1 MHPEAAI
8 ARPAL
13 TAALTLTE
21 VYQHVGGRMA
31 LDDISLSLP
40 EGSWLLICGP
50 NGAGKSL
57 LTRLI
62 LGLDRPS
69 AGTIEVLGRDLDRL
83 GSSAMVRLRREIG
96 AVLQR
101 GSLLAGYSVLE
112 NLLLPLR
119 DEPMSRNDM
128 ARAARL
134 VMTLLGLDGLE
145 NHVPRALSL
154 GQQRRVELAR
164 ALIHGPRLLVWDG
177 LSDGLDPVVARETL
191 AVLRG
196 LRENRNLTLIATDNV
211 PDALDGAGDR
221 IAVMEGGRLLF
232 DGTPTEL
239 EVASADRLELRAALW
254 GRP

>member
-1 MHPEAAI
+1 MA
-8 ARPAL
+8 
-13 TAALTLTE
+13 AALSLDG

-31 LDDISLSLP
+31 LNDIRLNLP
-40 EGSWLLICGP
+40 EGAWLLICGP

-69 AGTIEVLGRDLDRL
+69 AGTIQVLGHDLARL
-83 GSSAMVRLRREIG
+83 GGGAMKRLRREMG

-101 GSLLAGYSVLE
+101 GSLLTDHAVLE

-119 DEPMSRNDM
+119 DAPMTRNDM

-145 NHVPRALSL
+145 NHLPRALSL

-164 ALIHGPRLLVWDG
+164 ALIHRPRLLIWDG
-177 LSDGLDPVVARETL
+177 LSDGLDPTAARDTL

-196 LRENRNLTLIATDNV
+196 LRENQRLTLIATDNV
-211 PDALDGAGDR
+211 PDALAGTADR
-221 IAVMEGGRLLF
+221 VAVLDRGRLLF
-232 DGTPTEL
+232 EGAVTDL
-239 EVASADRLELRAALW
+239 EAASARRFELRAVLR

>member
-1 MHPEAAI
+1 MTEAL
-8 ARPAL
+8 RL
-13 TAALTLTE
+13 E
-21 VYQHVGGRMA
+21 SVYQHVGGRMA
-31 LDDISLSLP
+31 LNDIRLLLH
-40 EGSWLLICGP
+40 EGDWLLICGP

-69 AGTIEVLGRDLDRL
+69 AGTVQVLGRDLARL
-83 GSSAMVRLRREIG
+83 GWSAMTRLRHEMG

-101 GSLLAGYSVLE
+101 GSLLADQSVLD
-112 NLLLPLR
+112 NLLLRLR
-119 DEPMSRNDM
+119 DAPLTRNEM

-145 NHVPRALSL
+145 NHLPRALSL

-164 ALIHGPRLLVWDG
+164 ALIHRPRLLVWDG

-196 LRENRNLTLIATDNV
+196 LREHQRLTLIATDNL
-211 PDALDGAGDR
+211 PDALGGTADR
-221 IAVMEGGRLLF
+221 IAVIDRGRLLIE
-232 DGTPTEL
+232 GTLAEL
-239 EVASADRLELRAALW
+239 ESAAASRLELRAALW
-254 GRP
+254 GKP

>member
-1 MHPEAAI
+1 MTEAL
-8 ARPAL
+8 RL
-13 TAALTLTE
+13 E
-21 VYQHVGGRMA
+21 SVYQHVGGRMA
-31 LDDISLSLP
+31 LNDIRLALH
-40 EGSWLLICGP
+40 EGDWLLICGP

-69 AGTIEVLGRDLDRL
+69 AGTVQVLGRDLARL
-83 GSSAMVRLRREIG
+83 GWSAMTRLRHEMG

-101 GSLLAGYSVLE
+101 GSLLADQSVLD
-112 NLLLPLR
+112 NLLLRLR
-119 DEPMSRNDM
+119 DAPLTRNEM

-145 NHVPRALSL
+145 NHLPRALSL

-164 ALIHGPRLLVWDG
+164 ALIHRPRLLVWDG

-196 LRENRNLTLIATDNV
+196 LREHQRLTLIATDNL
-211 PDALDGAGDR
+211 PDALGGTADR
-221 IAVMEGGRLLF
+221 IAVIDRGRLLIE
-232 DGTPTEL
+232 GTLAEL
-239 EVASADRLELRAALW
+239 ESAAASRLELRAALW
-254 GRP
+254 GKP

>member
-1 MHPEAAI
+1 MA
-8 ARPAL
+8 
-13 TAALTLTE
+13 AALSLDG

-31 LDDISLSLP
+31 LNDICLNLP
-40 EGSWLLICGP
+40 EGAWLLICGP

-69 AGTIEVLGRDLDRL
+69 AGTIQVLGHDLARL
-83 GSSAMVRLRREIG
+83 GGSAMKRLRREMG

-101 GSLLAGYSVLE
+101 GSLLTDHAVLE

-119 DEPMSRNDM
+119 DAPMTRNDM

-145 NHVPRALSL
+145 NHLPRALSL

-164 ALIHGPRLLVWDG
+164 ALIHRPRLLIWDG
-177 LSDGLDPVVARETL
+177 LSDGLDPTAARETL

-196 LRENRNLTLIATDNV
+196 LRENQRLTLIATDNV
-211 PDALDGAGDR
+211 PDALAGTADR
-221 IAVMEGGRLLF
+221 VAVLDRGRLLF
-232 DGTPTEL
+232 DGAVTDL
-239 EVASADRLELRAALW
+239 EAASARRFELRAVLR

>member
-1 MHPEAAI
+1 MA
-8 ARPAL
+8 
-13 TAALTLTE
+13 AALSLDG

-31 LDDISLSLP
+31 LNDICLNLP
-40 EGSWLLICGP
+40 EGDWLLICGP

-69 AGTIEVLGRDLDRL
+69 AGTIQVLGHDLARL
-83 GSSAMVRLRREIG
+83 GGGAMKRLRSEMG

-101 GSLLAGYSVLE
+101 GSLLTDHAVLE

-119 DEPMSRNDM
+119 DAPMTRNDM

-145 NHVPRALSL
+145 NHLPRALSL

-164 ALIHGPRLLVWDG
+164 ALIHRPRLLIWDG
-177 LSDGLDPVVARETL
+177 LSDGLDPTAARDTL

-196 LRENRNLTLIATDNV
+196 LRENQRLTLIATDNV
-211 PDALDGAGDR
+211 PDALAGTADR
-221 IAVMEGGRLLF
+221 VAVLDRGRLLF
-232 DGTPTEL
+232 EGAVTDL
-239 EVASADRLELRAALW
+239 EAASARRFELRAVLR

>member
-1 MHPEAAI
+1 MV
-8 ARPAL
+8 
-13 TAALTLTE
+13 AALSLDG

-31 LDDISLSLP
+31 LNDICLNLP
-40 EGSWLLICGP
+40 EGDWLLICGP

-69 AGTIEVLGRDLDRL
+69 AGTIQVLGHDLARL
-83 GSSAMVRLRREIG
+83 RGGAMKRLRREIG

-101 GSLLAGYSVLE
+101 GSLLTDHAVLE

-119 DEPMSRNDM
+119 DAPMTRNDM

-145 NHVPRALSL
+145 NHLPRALSL

-164 ALIHGPRLLVWDG
+164 ALIHRPRLLIWDG
-177 LSDGLDPVVARETL
+177 LSDGLDPTAARDTL

-196 LRENRNLTLIATDNV
+196 LRENQRLTLIATDNV
-211 PDALDGAGDR
+211 PDALAGTADR
-221 IAVMEGGRLLF
+221 VAVLDRGRLLF
-232 DGTPTEL
+232 EGAVTDL
-239 EVASADRLELRAALW
+239 EAASARRFELRAVLR

>member
-1 MHPEAAI
+1 MA
-8 ARPAL
+8 
-13 TAALTLTE
+13 AALSLDG

-31 LDDISLSLP
+31 LNDIRLNLP
-40 EGSWLLICGP
+40 EGAWLLICGP

-69 AGTIEVLGRDLDRL
+69 AGTIQVLGHDLARL
-83 GSSAMVRLRREIG
+83 RGGAMKRLRREIG

-101 GSLLAGYSVLE
+101 GSLLTDHAVLE
-112 NLLLPLR
+112 NLLMPLR
-119 DEPMSRNDM
+119 DAPMTRNDM

-145 NHVPRALSL
+145 NHLPRALSL

-164 ALIHGPRLLVWDG
+164 ALIHRPRLLIWDG
-177 LSDGLDPVVARETL
+177 LSDGLDPTAARETL

-196 LRENRNLTLIATDNV
+196 LRENQRLTLIATDNV
-211 PDALDGAGDR
+211 PDALAGTADR
-221 IAVMEGGRLLF
+221 VAVLDRGRLLF
-232 DGTPTEL
+232 EGAVTNL
-239 EVASADRLELRAALW
+239 EAASARRFELRAVLR